1 MTEQR
6 VACGQFRAA
15 PGDRPANVRA
25 ITGQIAQASTTG
37 CSLIVFPE
45 MAVTGYLPP
54 SRLPALAEPVTGAS
68 VSTIAEACA
77 KHGVGAVVGFPELDE
92 ERRVRHN
99 SFVFL
104 ADDGSVIGVYRKVHL
119 WDTEQ
124 EWAEAGTT
132 VPVFTTSAATYSGWI
147 CFDTRFP
154 EIARL
159 AFLAGAEVCF
169 VPTAWLGPASEWEL
183 SLRARALES
192 ACFVVGTD
200 LINTLDGLE
209 CRGHSMIVGPHGNVL
224 ARAQPMTEC
233 VVDAV
238 LDPRDLAR
246 QRERL
251 RLRGSRRP
259 ELYGPIAARDIPP
272 GSGAST

>member
-1 MTEQR
+1 MREQR
-6 VACGQFRAA
+6 VACGQFRAV
-15 PGDRPANVRA
+15 PGDREANLRV
-25 ITGQIAQASTTG
+25 ITRQIAEAGVRG

-54 SRLPALAEPVTGAS
+54 SQLPALAES
-68 VSTIAEACA
+68 VDGESISTIATACA
-77 KHGVGAVVGFPELDE
+77 EHGVGAVVGFPELDAASG
-92 ERRVRHN
+92 VRHN

-104 ADDGSVIGVYRKVHL
+104 SGDGSVVGVYRKVHL

-124 EWAEAGTT
+124 EWAAAGTE
-132 VPVFTTSAATYSGWI
+132 VPVFTTDAATYSGWI

-192 ACFVVGTD
+192 ACFVVGSD
-200 LINTLDGLE
+200 LVNTLAGLE
-209 CRGHSMIVGPHGNVL
+209 CRGHSMIVGPYGNVL
-224 ARAQPMTEC
+224 ARAQPMTEGI
-233 VVDAV
+233 VDAV
-238 LDPRDLAR
+238 LDPRDLER

-251 RLRGSRRP
+251 RIRESRRP
-259 ELYGPIAARDIPP
+259 ELYGPVASRDCGPR
-272 GSGAST
+272 